1 MPTILG
7 WQCRIKA
14 TMGYVDNGPGSVF
27 GTLTALRIALRMNIQ
42 NTLLRRL
49 SMAEKV
55 R

>member
-7 WQCRIKA
+7 WHYRIKA
-14 TMGYVDNGPGSVF
+14 TLGYVHNGPGSVF
-27 GTLTALRIALRMNIQ
+27 DTFIDLWIALPMNIQ
-42 NTLLRRL
+42 NTQSRRL